1 MHKQTPFSGNGSDNF
16 IIYVSRDRDDLFVH
30 LEAKGFDCLLFTDPF
45 FAYVHCLS
53 DIYANKAL
61 PYAFICREDLFGQEA
76 YTFINN
82 LQKGEHLQ
90 AIPAILYHPDSV
102 DSRKIK
108 AAKKAGADD
117 FYAGSFPV
125 EDLLERLDFLNETKA
140 QNIREKVE
148 TNPHPGLRLSPAKRL
163 FDIVFS
169 FLILLTLSPI
179 LLLIALLIKLESP
192 GPVFYISKRVGTG
205 YKIFNFYKFRSMRQD
220 ADKLME
226 QVMHQNQYR
235 SEGGPTFIKIDKDPR
250 VTTVGRFLRKSS
262 LDELPQLFNVLK
274 GDMSIVGNRPLPL
287 YEAEQITRDLWSKRF
302 LAPAG
307 ITGLWQVTRRGKKD
321 MSAEERIAL
330 DMAYAD
336 ECSFWFDFKI
346 VAQTFPALW
355 QKESV

>member
-1 MHKQTPFSGNGSDNF
+1 MHKPTPLPRNGSDNF
-16 IIYVSRDRDDLFVH
+16 IIYVSRDRDELFTQ

-53 DIYANKAL
+53 GIYANKPL

-76 YTFINN
+76 LTFVNN
-82 LQKGEHLQ
+82 LQKGEHLKS
-90 AIPAILYHPDSV
+90 IPAILFNPVSADSG
-102 DSRKIK
+102 KLK

-117 FYAGSFPV
+117 FYSGSFPV
-125 EDLLERLDFLNETKA
+125 EDLIERLQFLNETKA
-140 QNIREKVE
+140 QNLHDLVE
-148 TNPHPGLRLSPAKRL
+148 TNPHPGLRLSFGKRL

-169 FLILLTLSPI
+169 LLVLIALSPL
-179 LLLIALLIKLESP
+179 LLLIALLIKIESP
-192 GPVFYISKRVGTG
+192 GPVFYVSKRVGTG
-205 YKIFNFYKFRSMRQD
+205 YRIFNFYKFRSMRQD
-220 ADKLME
+220 ADQLIKD
-226 QVMHQNQYR
+226 VIKHNQYH
-235 SEGGPTFIKIDKDPR
+235 SEHGTTFIKIDKDPR

-262 LDELPQLFNVLK
+262 LDELPQLLNVLK